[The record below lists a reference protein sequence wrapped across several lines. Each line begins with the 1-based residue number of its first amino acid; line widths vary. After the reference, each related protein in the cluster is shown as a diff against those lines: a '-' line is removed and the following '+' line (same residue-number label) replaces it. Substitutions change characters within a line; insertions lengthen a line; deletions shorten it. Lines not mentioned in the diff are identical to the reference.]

1 MRSPSNLEMAPI
13 PTLSPPVGENYG
25 TLVPEDPVVESV
37 GPMPYIPLSGAEI
50 DATFDSL
57 LTDSI

>member
-1 MRSPSNLEMAPI
+1 MAPI